1 MINEMFYLLAFFI
14 FIAGLIVG
22 GMLFKDSK
30 PRTLLSIRK
39 GSNILDSKEI
49 AGLIAS
55 VVVQKI
61 SAAIPNLI
69 IETDKTIAFKHPRP
83 RHPIH
88 YVFAPKKDIKNIGE
102 LTDEDKEH
110 IIDLHAAIVTVINR
124 EGIRNYSIL
133 TNGPGRQHVAYLH
146 FHLTAE

>member
-1 MINEMFYLLAFFI
+1 MINEMFYLLAFII

-39 GSNILDSKEI
+39 GNNILDSKEI

-55 VVVQKI
+55 VLVQKI
-61 SAAIPNLI
+61 PTVIPDLVLQ
-69 IETDKTIAFKHPRP
+69 TDKTIVFKHPRP
-83 RHPIH
+83 RKPIH

-110 IIDLHAAIVTVINR
+110 IIDLHAAIVAVIKR

-146 FHLTAE
+146 FHLMAE

>member
-1 MINEMFYLLAFFI
+1 MTIEMFYLLAFTI
-14 FIAGLIVG
+14 FIAGLVIG
-22 GMLFKDSK
+22 YILFKDSK
-30 PRTLLSIRK
+30 PRTLLNIHR
-39 GSNILDSKEI
+39 GGNILGSKEI

-55 VVVQKI
+55 VIVQKMP
-61 SAAIPNLI
+61 AVIPNMIL
-69 IETDKTIAFKHPRP
+69 ETDKTIVFKHPNP

-88 YVFAPKKDIKNIGE
+88 YIFAPKKDIKNIGE
-102 LTDEDKEH
+102 LTDDDKEH